1 MMGTLGGLPFLCL
14 GFICL
19 FKQALFIQGS
29 TFCSASIE
37 DTNLR
42 CTNTSVIFVHKLL
55 SHEIN
60 DHHPNC
66 LKELKVM
73 CNMEKSCSIPTVC
86 RQLPQDT
93 YIAYGCVPE
102 ASKRIQCSDNKVPML
117 LTHRA
122 FLVSHSYPRI
132 LNLWGKR
139 CLWRIKSSVNGT
151 ISIYI
156 LDLSEKPDLI
166 IHSYPLSS
174 VAGRKTLN
182 TKALSINITS
192 EQTLDLSLQPISKVW
207 MAIELGE
214 VSDKNITLRD
224 HFFCR
229 PPPNYNDKF
238 RTLCGSCT
246 SNLAGMRIA
255 LIVMSCIILVL
266 IGCLC
271 IIIHCYC
278 KKFKS
283 FDSTQRPAEPSRQR
297 QTSAVTPYHTTLVQP
312 LMSGQHVNGVS
323 ETNKFKKPYKEHT
336 YDHLN
341 NFQSVNYN
349 LNNPQTVKVD
359 PYKQKPFRKRS
370 CEDDDSDSTYATV
383 GENT

>member
-1 MMGTLGGLPFLCL
+1 M
-14 GFICL
+14 
-19 FKQALFIQGS
+19 
-29 TFCSASIE
+29 
-37 DTNLR
+37 
-42 CTNTSVIFVHKLL
+42 LL
-55 SHEIN
+55 S
-60 DHHPNC
+60 
-66 LKELKVM
+66 L
-73 CNMEKSCSIPTVC
+73 
-86 RQLPQDT
+86 
-93 YIAYGCVPE
+93 
-102 ASKRIQCSDNKVPML
+102 
-117 LTHRA
+117 
-122 FLVSHSYPRI
+122 F
-132 LNLWGKR
+132 
-139 CLWRIKSSVNGT
+139 SV
-151 ISIYI
+151 
-156 LDLSEKPDLI
+156 
-166 IHSYPLSS
+166 
-174 VAGRKTLN
+174 
-182 TKALSINITS
+182 
-192 EQTLDLSLQPISKVW
+192 
-207 MAIELGE
+207 GE

-370 CEDDDSDSTYATV
+370 CEDDDSDSTFFFSSSFFFSLFLFFFLSFFPFFTFFFSFLFSSSFFLFASFLSFFSSLFSSFLSICFLLASFFFSPFV
-383 GENT
+383 FLLFFPPFFF